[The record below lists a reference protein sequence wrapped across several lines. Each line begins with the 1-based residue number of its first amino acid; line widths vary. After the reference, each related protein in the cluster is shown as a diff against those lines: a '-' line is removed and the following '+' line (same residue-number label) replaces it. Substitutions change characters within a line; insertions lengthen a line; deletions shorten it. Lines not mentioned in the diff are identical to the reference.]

1 MAIFNCKIPISHIC
15 ENERLERVETLQSSA
30 EKTINVI
37 SPGQLFADRER
48 RPGLFADQ
56 NGKAGGVA
64 FSQLFPNSFRF
75 CVAVF
80 DSRHL
85 TMSCCTERMP
95 RKHGEEILENSLAK
109 TGNRHGTRI
118 RTVMMSLPFTC
129 TYVSQGKSASLN
141 FCQKLLRTILQFRV
155 IFSTFPISI
164 LTVTSLFFFRFLLG
178 WPD

>member
-48 RPGLFADQ
+48 RPGLFTDQ

-85 TMSCCTERMP
+85 TMSCCTKGMP
-95 RKHGEEILENSLAK
+95 RKKQPERTPKFISEI
-109 TGNRHGTRI
+109 
-118 RTVMMSLPFTC
+118 
-129 TYVSQGKSASLN
+129 GKSSRDTN
-141 FCQKLLRTILQFRV
+141 SDGGDVTHVRKSEQKCIA
-155 IFSTFPISI
+155 
-164 LTVTSLFFFRFLLG
+164 
-178 WPD
+178 

>member
-85 TMSCCTERMP
+85 TMSCCTERNAQKTRRGNP
-95 RKHGEEILENSLAK
+95 REFACEN
-109 TGNRHGTRI
+109 
-118 RTVMMSLPFTC
+118 
-129 TYVSQGKSASLN
+129 GKSSRDTN
-141 FCQKLLRTILQFRV
+141 SDGDDVTPFHVHVRT
-155 IFSTFPISI
+155 
-164 LTVTSLFFFRFLLG
+164 
-178 WPD
+178 